1 MRRSSSTVTSSRPR
15 DHDAAFLAVMGQR
28 HPAGV
33 AAGLVAL
40 LEDLQAPAEQIV
52 ADLAEGDRLLAD
64 LGQFVGAIERLA
76 RPLRLDREELGK
88 PHRQAVEDALERAD
102 ARVHLVR
109 FDQRNRRIGHAGTL
123 RQLALRK
130 LVAGANEAESPTD
143 IDAHG
148 KSLLQV
154 FRIEQICLIEVSKI
168 NGLRERRKGL
178 VVASR
183 AWPGGSLSCQHRSYP

>member
-33 AAGLVAL
+33 AARLVAFFQ
-40 LEDLQAPAEQIV
+40 DLQAPAEQVV

-76 RPLRLDREELGK
+76 RPLRLDREELGE

-102 ARVHLVR
+102 ARGSSGSIR
-109 FDQRNRRIGHAGTL
+109 SAKSSNWSRRSA
-123 RQLALRK
+123 
-130 LVAGANEAESPTD
+130 SPARAATACD
-143 IDAHG
+143 G
-148 KSLLQV
+148 
-154 FRIEQICLIEVSKI
+154 
-168 NGLRERRKGL
+168 RERSGVAHRYRRSSEIP
-178 VVASR
+178 VASVSDR
-183 AWPGGSLSCQHRSYP
+183 TNMPSSRPAKSMGCRSEEKDLLWLPERGPVVP